1 MMSVLAACNGGSSGS
16 NSVSGGGTEDDG
28 TPSSP
33 TSYRIDAS
41 DSDVFTYLNFSNL
54 DAPLGLSEVEA
65 HNSFAWDIAFR
76 RTRIILNGGDSGP
89 GFITGALADAQ
100 DEFYDENEEPIV
112 DVFINATPEI
122 NGEEA
127 FNQDFETST
136 LTFIEDQIQ
145 PAIDDWYQLNTQTI
159 SFEADSE
166 QHWIV
171 RSGNGR
177 SYAKF
182 NIVDIENLVDLENSE
197 FALNT
202 LTATF
207 DIQSRFANSFS
218 GEVATKNITNIATG
232 SICYSFENDENVDCE
247 TSDNWDLRFDSDYKI
262 WLNSNIYGGGD
273 GAVLFGALDQAS
285 VDSFSSADDTE
296 EFQWIADS
304 TAGVFVENS
313 WYAYNLNRR
322 HKLWPNYRV
331 YILNKGDNYY
341 KLQVRSYYNE
351 TGDSANYLVEFD
363 QL

>member
-1 MMSVLAACNGGSSGS
+1 MKFITITKLTAITTMMSVLAACNGGSSGS
-16 NSVSGGGTEDDG
+16 NSVSGGGTEGDG

-65 HNSFAWDIAFR
+65 HKSFAWDIAFR

-100 DEFYDENEEPIV
+100 DEFYDENEVPIV

-202 LTATF
+202 L
-207 DIQSRFANSFS
+207 
-218 GEVATKNITNIATG
+218 
-232 SICYSFENDENVDCE
+232 
-247 TSDNWDLRFDSDYKI
+247 
-262 WLNSNIYGGGD
+262 
-273 GAVLFGALDQAS
+273 
-285 VDSFSSADDTE
+285 
-296 EFQWIADS
+296 
-304 TAGVFVENS
+304 
-313 WYAYNLNRR
+313 
-322 HKLWPNYRV
+322 
-331 YILNKGDNYY
+331 
-341 KLQVRSYYNE
+341 
-351 TGDSANYLVEFD
+351 
-363 QL
+363 